1 MRKKSKIVN
10 NLPKHINIISY
21 IKNKVKLK
29 YFFFLQYFHSLFP
42 SRTHTIRKQPF
53 SLLKQNIFR
62 KLFTNKNITITI
74 KKTAIMWKQL
84 TFTLSLI
91 SCLGSSQ
98 ELKIHLSEE
107 GIQDDNNET
116 RLLTVRLDKES
127 LQPNVM
133 ERLSKTSNIVFADFP
148 EMPEFVNAKQY
159 EDILNS
165 LYNDK
170 EEEHTPEEEKKG
182 ETTYLNDQ
190 EEQHSEENILKY
202 IEEEKTGEN
211 KENVGK
217 DFEKGEKDKHVEDN
231 LPEIKE
237 EEVKEIEEKIEN
249 KEDEKWVDV
258 DEGKNINE
266 NTDIDGIKEVN
277 QTEQPNTRE
286 TEIVEEEEEKEKY
299 KEHVNEDDKEC
310 ESKNTNIITSK
321 VQTIKRNET
330 KHGTTTV
337 VFTTKK
343 QNISSL
349 CTSTKVTLVSKT
361 RSILKTSTTGY
372 LKQHNGTLPNF
383 TNITTVV
390 VEESKTFKIS
400 SSLTFAFIVFLIST
414 GLVTRF

>member
-1 MRKKSKIVN
+1 MYRERDSDLHNSSIKLDRESETLLLYKSRSGQSSKNRDKRIW
-10 NLPKHINIISY
+10 ISKTRY
-21 IKNKVKLK
+21 YLTSELTQKQLN
-29 YFFFLQYFHSLFP
+29 
-42 SRTHTIRKQPF
+42 TIRDYK
-53 SLLKQNIFR
+53 R
-62 KLFTNKNITITI
+62 KLSYYKHAKAKGIDI
-74 KKTAIMWKQL
+74 KRPTEPRFSNVKPHVVERKTEIY
-84 TFTLSLI
+84 
-91 SCLGSSQ
+91 
-98 ELKIHLSEE
+98 
-107 GIQDDNNET
+107 
-116 RLLTVRLDKES
+116 
-127 LQPNVM
+127 
-133 ERLSKTSNIVFADFP
+133 KTSEAWDKL
-148 EMPEFVNAKQY
+148 AKQY

-182 ETTYLNDQ
+182 ETTYFNDQ

-217 DFEKGEKDKHVEDN
+217 DFEKGEKDKHVEDK